1 MKNNIIAGIATTSI
15 ETVLDPTKHW
25 LDLFGG
31 NMIKDVMDCYLEF
44 NDVHL
49 SVPGQVGL
57 DICPKVIDGL

>member
-1 MKNNIIAGIATTSI
+1 
-15 ETVLDPTKHW
+15 
-25 LDLFGG
+25 
-31 NMIKDVMDCYLEF
+31 MIKDVMDCYLEF